1 MDVREAVQTAKQ
13 YLGDLFSDEELL
25 NVGLE
30 EVDFDGVAWR
40 ITLGFSRSWDQ
51 KGPLV
56 AALAERRLARSYK
69 VLRIIDETGV
79 VESLK
84 DRILQARQ

>member
-1 MDVREAVQTAKQ
+1 MDVREAVQKAKE
-13 YLGDLFSDEELL
+13 YLSDLFSDEELF

-40 ITLGFSRSWDQ
+40 ITLGFSRSWDR

-56 AALAERRLARSYK
+56 AAIAESRPERSYK
-69 VLRIIDETGV
+69 VLRIIDETGA

-84 DRILQARQ
+84 DRILQTRQ

>member
-1 MDVREAVQTAKQ
+1 MDVREAVQTAKE
-13 YLGDLFSDEELL
+13 YLGDLFCDEELF

-30 EVDFDGVAWR
+30 EVDFDGVAWK

-56 AALAERRLARSYK
+56 AALAESRLGRSYK
-69 VLRIIDETGV
+69 VLRIIDETGK

-84 DRILQARQ
+84 DRILQTR

>member
-1 MDVREAVQTAKQ
+1 MDAREAVHKAKN
-13 YLGDLFSDEELL
+13 YLGDLYSDEGLI

-30 EVDFDGVAWR
+30 EVDFNGTTWR

-51 KGPLV
+51 RSSPIP
-56 AALAERRLARSYK
+56 ALGGSLIARSYK
-69 VLRIIDETGV
+69 VLRINDETGE

-84 DRILQARQ
+84 DRILQKS

>member
-1 MDVREAVQTAKQ
+1 MEVREAVRAAKQ
-13 YLGDLFSDEELL
+13 YLGDLFSDEQLF

-40 ITLGFSRSWDQ
+40 ITLGFSRSWER
-51 KGPLV
+51 KGSLA
-56 AALAERRLARSYK
+56 AALAEHPPARTYK

-84 DRILQARQ
+84 DRILQTRQ

>member
-1 MDVREAVQTAKQ
+1 MDAREAVRTAKE
-13 YLGDLFSDEELL
+13 YLGDLFSDEELI

-30 EVDFDGVAWR
+30 EVDFDGEAWR

-51 KGPLV
+51 TGSLV
-56 AALAERRLARSYK
+56 AALAQSRHARSYK

-84 DRILQARQ
+84 DRILETS